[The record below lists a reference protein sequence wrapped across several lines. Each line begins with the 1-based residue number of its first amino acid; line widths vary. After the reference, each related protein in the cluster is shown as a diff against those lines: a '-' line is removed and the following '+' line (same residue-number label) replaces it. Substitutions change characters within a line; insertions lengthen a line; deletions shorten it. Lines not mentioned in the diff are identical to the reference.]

1 MYRSCVC
8 TCVCACACAWRVGA
22 RADDRPVARCV
33 CVRVYVCVFFSLY
46 GSGRTSCAS
55 GARLFHLRAP
65 CCKQGSDMLVSVCLS
80 VCLCV
85 RVCACLCLCVCVCVC
100 LFASMYVC
108 VCVCVCVRVCACAC
122 ACVYCVSHVCVCAC
136 ACLCLCLCVCMLP
149 IRLGWSR
156 VCVCNGSVTVLERF
170 WCARLNTCT

>member
-85 RVCACLCLCVCVCVC
+85 RVCAC
-100 LFASMYVC
+100 
-108 VCVCVCVRVCACAC
+108 AC

>member
-85 RVCACLCLCVCVCVC
+85 RVCAC
-100 LFASMYVC
+100 
-108 VCVCVCVRVCACAC
+108 